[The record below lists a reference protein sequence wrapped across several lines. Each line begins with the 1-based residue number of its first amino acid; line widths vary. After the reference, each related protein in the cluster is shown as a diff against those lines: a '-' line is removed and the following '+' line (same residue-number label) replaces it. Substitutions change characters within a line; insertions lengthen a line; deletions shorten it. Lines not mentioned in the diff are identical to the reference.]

1 MLRRIRNLSRK
12 RSRNTKRRR
21 IINGTLS
28 WTIREDLAPHGWPQL
43 LSAVS
48 RKNTWVIGTTGRD
61 RGVGTSHRLRSA
73 FFLGQSDV
81 QLTANRHGPHSCQ
94 FSMCWTTAVRSLF
107 ICLLN
112 QVYLTAYTVGLQL
125 FLSRSN
131 SFPEVA
137 VTLVDWLSR
146 LFGCGS
152 DSLGPSTVLSTG
164 ELVCTLPL
172 FCVGCRKTNWRD
184 SVSPGVLAKA
194 GYVCLVFI
202 PFRSYFPL

>member
-1 MLRRIRNLSRK
+1 MLSRK

-81 QLTANRHGPHSCQ
+81 QLPANRHGPHSCQ

-112 QVYLTAYTVGLQL
+112 QVYLPAYTVGLQSFLDLIRSDSVLCCLLVSWFVLHPFFVLVVARQIGETLCRLVSWLRQAMFAL
-125 FLSRSN
+125 FSY
-131 SFPEVA
+131 
-137 VTLVDWLSR
+137 
-146 LFGCGS
+146 LFGHIC
-152 DSLGPSTVLSTG
+152 P
-164 ELVCTLPL
+164 
-172 FCVGCRKTNWRD
+172 
-184 SVSPGVLAKA
+184 
-194 GYVCLVFI
+194 
-202 PFRSYFPL
+202 